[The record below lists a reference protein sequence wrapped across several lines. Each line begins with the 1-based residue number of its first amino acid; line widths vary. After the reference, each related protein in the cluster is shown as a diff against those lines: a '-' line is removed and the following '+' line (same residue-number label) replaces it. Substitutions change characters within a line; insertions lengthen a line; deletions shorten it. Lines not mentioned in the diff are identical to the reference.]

1 MTEIVL
7 DCSVAVSWL
16 FEDEAN
22 ETMDKIM
29 DMVSTQGAWVP
40 SLWHLEVANVLIQ
53 ASRRKRIEYAS
64 IPKRLDL
71 LSKLPIKTDL
81 ETHERV
87 FTDTIYLAEE
97 QDLTSYDAAYLELA
111 SRRNLFLA
119 TKDKALK
126 RAAKGLQIPILQ

>member
-7 DCSVAVSWL
+7 DCPVAVSWL

-29 DMVSTQGAWVP
+29 DMVSAHGAWVP
-40 SLWHLEVANVLIQ
+40 NLWHLEVANVLIQ
-53 ASRRKRIEYAS
+53 ASRRKRIAYTS

-71 LSKLPIKTDL
+71 LSKLPIRTDL

-87 FTDTIYLAEE
+87 FTDTIYLAED
-97 QDLTSYDAAYLELA
+97 QHLTSYDAAYLELA

-126 RAAKGLQIPILQ
+126 KAAMGLQIPILQ